1 MIQLSGAGKR
11 FGHKLLFENVDW
23 LITNDN
29 HIGLVGGNGTG
40 KSTLMKI
47 LAGMDTFDYGSLVV
61 AKGTS
66 AGYLPQD
73 GLTLSGRTVFAEC
86 MSVFDDLRAMETELE
101 SLMHSMAE
109 LDHTS
114 AEYSAVADRYQRV
127 EHEFRTRD
135 GYSIESE
142 VGRVLMGLGFGKE
155 DWPRLT
161 DEFSGGWQMRLA
173 LAKLLLQKPNLL
185 LLDEPTNHLDLE
197 ARNWLEEYLHNY
209 PYAFVL
215 ISHDR
220 FFLDV
225 TVDKIAEIWNKRF
238 WFYTGNYDKFLA
250 QKTQRNEQL
259 TAAYKNQ
266 RDRIEQLEV
275 FINRFRYQA
284 TKAKQVQS
292 RIKELEK
299 IERIE
304 IPPEEKTIHFSFP
317 QPKPSGRIVAE
328 FEGVA
333 KVYPGKTRDG
343 KTAPDKEV
351 FRDVSFMIERG
362 DRIALVGVNGAGK
375 STLIK
380 LLAGTEPLSSGEYR
394 LGHNVEADYFAQDQY
409 KELDPDARLLDD
421 LSSASP
427 RSTETELRSLLG
439 CFLFS
444 DEDVF
449 KKIGVLSGGERGR
462 YALLRLLLHPANFLL
477 LDEPTNHLDL
487 RAKDVLL
494 EALVKYSGTVVFV
507 SHDRYFIDKLATR
520 VFEVGGG
527 KVEIFPG
534 NYEDY
539 LWRKQGGQRVAPTLD
554 DVPDVKPKSTK
565 GAPVLPAVGRSG
577 DFPSDTASAPTNGNG
592 AGNDQAESLK
602 KRLNP
607 IKRKQMEDRVH
618 ELEGKISE
626 AEDAIARLETS
637 LQNFVSA
644 EESQRQ
650 SEELEQHKASHA
662 ALIKEWEGLSEELEE
677 AK

>member
-1 MIQLSGAGKR
+1 MIQLSAAGKR
-11 FGHKLLFENVDW
+11 FGHKLLFENTDW
-23 LITNDN
+23 LITPRDR
-29 HIGLVGGNGTG
+29 IGLVGANGTG
-40 KSTLMKI
+40 KSTLMKV
-47 LAGMDTFDYGSLVV
+47 LAGLDTLDYGSLTV
-61 AKGTS
+61 AKGTT

-73 GLTLSGRTVFAEC
+73 GLSLSGRTVFAEC
-86 MSVFDDLRAMETELE
+86 MSVFDDLRKMEQELE
-101 SLMHSMAE
+101 TLLHRFAE
-109 LDHTS
+109 LDPTS
-114 AEYSAVADRYQRV
+114 AEYADVADRYHSL
-127 EHEFRTRD
+127 EHEFQTRD
-135 GYSIESE
+135 GYSIEAN
-142 VGRVLMGLGFGKE
+142 VGRVLMGLGFRKE
-155 DWPRLT
+155 DWDRQT

-197 ARNWLEEYLHNY
+197 ARNWLEEYLHDY
-209 PYAFVL
+209 PHAFVL

-220 FFLDV
+220 YFLDV
-225 TVDKIAEIWNKRF
+225 TVNKIAEIWNKRF
-238 WFYTGNYDKFLA
+238 WFYTGNYDKFLT

-259 TAAYKNQ
+259 QAAYKNQ

-304 IPPEEKTIHFSFP
+304 VPPEEKTIHFSFP

-328 FEGVA
+328 FESIA
-333 KVYPGKTRDG
+333 KTYLARPDG
-343 KTAPDKEV
+343 RSGEKEV
-351 FRDVSFMIERG
+351 FSGVNFLIEKG

-380 LLAGTEPLSSGEYR
+380 LLAAVEKPTQGEYK
-394 LGHNVEADYFAQDQY
+394 LGHNVQADYFAQDQY
-409 KELDPDARLLDD
+409 KELDPEKRLVDD
-421 LSSASP
+421 LGDASP
-427 RSTETELRSLLG
+427 RSTQTELRSLLG

-444 DEDVF
+444 EDDVF

-494 EALVKYSGTVVFV
+494 EALMEYTGTVVFV

-520 VFEVGGG
+520 IFEIGDG
-527 KVEIFPG
+527 KLEVYPG

-539 LWRKQGGQRVAPTLD
+539 LWRKQGGNIKQDEKIREQLYEKEIAPEPK
-554 DVPDVKPKSTK
+554 VPAN
-565 GAPVLPAVGRSG
+565 GNQLAEA
-577 DFPSDTASAPTNGNG
+577 ASAAKT
-592 AGNDQAESLK
+592 

-607 IKRKQMEDRVH
+607 IKRKKMEDRIQ
-618 ELEGKISE
+618 EIEAEINR
-626 AEDAIARLETS
+626 AEDAIAKCETAM
-637 LQNFVSA
+637 QDFVSA
-644 EESQRQ
+644 EESLRQ
-650 SEELEQHKASHA
+650 SEELEQQKSTHA
-662 ALIKEWEGLSEELEE
+662 ALLREWEDLSRSLQDGHSLQE
-677 AK
+677 AD

>member
-11 FGHKLLFENVDW
+11 FGHKLLFENADW
-23 LITNDN
+23 LITNHDRV
-29 HIGLVGGNGTG
+29 GLVGANGTG
-40 KSTLMKI
+40 KSTIMKI
-47 LAGMDTFDYGSLVV
+47 LAGLDTLDYGALTT

-73 GLTLSGRTVFAEC
+73 GLTLSGRSVFAEC
-86 MSVFDDLRAMETELE
+86 MSVFDDLRAMEKELE
-101 SLMHSMAE
+101 SLTHSMAE

-114 AEYSAVADRYQRV
+114 AAYSDVADRYHRV

-142 VGRVLMGLGFGKE
+142 VGRVLMGLGFTKE
-155 DWPRLT
+155 DWERQT
-161 DEFSGGWQMRLA
+161 EEFSGGWQMRLA

-197 ARNWLEEYLHNY
+197 ARNWLEEYLQNY
-209 PYAFVL
+209 PHSFVL

-220 FFLDV
+220 YFLDV
-225 TVDKIAEIWNKRF
+225 TVSKIVEIWNKRL
-238 WFYTGNYDKFLA
+238 WFYTGNYDKFLS
-250 QKTQRNEQL
+250 QKTQRNEQMQ
-259 TAAYKNQ
+259 AAYKNQ
-266 RDRIEQLEV
+266 RDRIEQLEM

-299 IERIE
+299 IDRIE
-304 IPPEEKTIHFSFP
+304 IPAEEKTIHFSFP
-317 QPKPSGRIVAE
+317 QPKQSGRIVAE
-328 FEGVA
+328 FENVA
-333 KVYPGKTRDG
+333 KIYPGRAVGGRARPEK
-343 KTAPDKEV
+343 KV
-351 FRDVSFMIERG
+351 FSDVSFMIERG
-362 DRIALVGVNGAGK
+362 DRIALVGINGAGK

-380 LLAGTEPLSSGEYR
+380 LLAGTEPLTHGEYR

-409 KELDPDARLLDD
+409 KELDADARMIDD
-421 LSSASP
+421 LSAASP

-494 EALVKYSGTVVFV
+494 EALMKYTGTVVFV
-507 SHDRYFIDKLATR
+507 SHDRYFIDNLATR
-520 VFEVGGG
+520 VFEVGDG
-527 KVEIFPG
+527 KVELFPG

-539 LWRKQGGQRVAPTLD
+539 LWRKQGGQHETPTLD
-554 DVPDVKPKSTK
+554 DVPDVPVRKPESPKAT
-565 GAPVLPAVGRSG
+565 GTPVPAAES
-577 DFPSDTASAPTNGNG
+577 TNGTHRSSP
-592 AGNDQAESLK
+592 EPK

-607 IKRKQMEDRVH
+607 LKRKQLQDRVQ
-618 ELEGKISE
+618 ELEGE
-626 AEDAIARLETS
+626 IARTESEIANLETA

-644 EESQRQ
+644 EESQHQ
-650 SEELEQHKASHA
+650 SQQLDQNKANHA
-662 ALIKEWEGLSEELEE
+662 ALIQEWEELGETLQTSG
-677 AK
+677 

>member
-11 FGHKLLFENVDW
+11 FGHKLLFENADW
-23 LITNDN
+23 LITSHDR
-29 HIGLVGGNGTG
+29 IGLVGGNGTG

-47 LAGMDTFDYGSLVV
+47 LAGMDTFDYGTLII

-101 SLMHSMAE
+101 SLTHSMAE
-109 LDHTS
+109 LDHTGP
-114 AEYSAVADRYQRV
+114 EYSAVADRYHRV

-135 GYSIESE
+135 GYSIEAE
-142 VGRVLMGLGFGKE
+142 VGRVLMGLGFTKE

-173 LAKLLLQKPNLL
+173 LAKLLLQQPNLL

-197 ARNWLEEYLHNY
+197 ARNWLEEYLQNY
-209 PYAFVL
+209 PHAFVL

-220 FFLDV
+220 YFLDV
-225 TVDKIAEIWNKRF
+225 TVNKIAEIWNKRF

-259 TAAYKNQ
+259 QAAYRNQ

-317 QPKPSGRIVAE
+317 QPKASGRIVAE
-328 FEGVA
+328 FDGVA
-333 KVYPGKTRDG
+333 KSYPGKNG
-343 KTAPDKEV
+343 GAEKEV
-351 FRDVSFMIERG
+351 FRNVSFMIERG

-380 LLAGTEPLSSGEYR
+380 LLAGTEPVTRGEFR
-394 LGHNVEADYFAQDQY
+394 LGHNVQSDYFAQDQY
-409 KELDPDARLLDD
+409 KELDPDARILDD
-421 LSSASP
+421 LGEASP
-427 RSTETELRSLLG
+427 RSGETELRSLLG

-444 DEDVF
+444 EDDVF

-462 YALLRLLLHPANFLL
+462 YALLRMLLHPANFLL

-494 EALVKYSGTVVFV
+494 NALVEYTGTVVFV

-520 VFEVGGG
+520 VFEVGDGR
-527 KVEIFPG
+527 VEVFPG

-539 LWRKQGGQRVAPTLD
+539 LWRKQGGQHVAPTLD
-554 DVPDVKPKSTK
+554 DVPGANSRNGSSSATSSSAIKSSAAAVPAN
-565 GAPVLPAVGRSG
+565 GDHPDPAV
-577 DFPSDTASAPTNGNG
+577 P
-592 AGNDQAESLK
+592 AESK
-602 KRLNP
+602 AKRLNP
-607 IKRKQMEDRVH
+607 IRRKQMEDRVH
-618 ELEGKISE
+618 ELEEEISRVE
-626 AEDAIARLETS
+626 AAIAHCETA

-644 EESQRQ
+644 DESQRQ
-650 SEELEQHKASHA
+650 SQELDQHKANHA
-662 ALIKEWEGLSEELEE
+662 LLLKEWEEFSQELSSSG
-677 AK
+677 

>member
-23 LITNDN
+23 LITNHD

-40 KSTLMKI
+40 KSTLMKV
-47 LAGMDTFDYGSLVV
+47 LAGMDTFDYGSLII

-86 MSVFDDLRAMETELE
+86 MSVFDDVRAMEQELE
-101 SLMHSMAE
+101 TLTHSMAE
-109 LDHTS
+109 LDHTGP
-114 AEYSAVADRYQRV
+114 EYAAVADRYQRV
-127 EHEFRTRD
+127 EHEFRARD
-135 GYSIESE
+135 GYSIEAE
-142 VGRVLMGLGFGKE
+142 VGRVLMGLGFAKE
-155 DWPRLT
+155 DWQRMT

-197 ARNWLEEYLHNY
+197 ARNWLEEYLQNY
-209 PYAFVL
+209 PHTFLL

-220 FFLDV
+220 YFLDV
-225 TVDKIAEIWNKRF
+225 TVNKIAEIWNKRF

-259 TAAYKNQ
+259 QAAYKNQ

-275 FINRFRYQA
+275 FINRFRYTA

-317 QPKPSGRIVAE
+317 QPKASGRIVAE

-333 KVYPGKTRDG
+333 KKYPGRNG
-343 KTAPDKEV
+343 AGEKEV
-351 FRDVSFMIERG
+351 FRNVSFMIERG
-362 DRIALVGVNGAGK
+362 DRIALVGINGAGK

-380 LLAGTEPLSSGEYR
+380 LLASTEPSTQGEFR
-394 LGHNVEADYFAQDQY
+394 LGHNVQSDYFAQDQY
-409 KELDPDARLLDD
+409 KELDPDARMIDD
-421 LSSASP
+421 LGALSP
-427 RSTETELRSLLG
+427 RSTETELRGLLG

-444 DEDVF
+444 EDDVF

-494 EALVKYSGTVVFV
+494 NALVEYTGTVVFV

-527 KVEIFPG
+527 QVEIFPG

-539 LWRKQGGQRVAPTLD
+539 LWRKQGGQQTAPTLD
-554 DVPDVKPKSTK
+554 DVPGAVKAKATV
-565 GAPVLPAVGRSG
+565 GAPLLAGVARSG
-577 DFPSDTASAPTNGNG
+577 VVQPVNGTGSAN
-592 AGNDQAESLK
+592 GNDQSAAPK

-607 IKRKQMEDRVH
+607 IKRKQMEDRVR
-618 ELEGKISE
+618 ELEEEIGRT
-626 AEDAIARLETS
+626 EDEIARLETA
-637 LQNFVSA
+637 LQSFVSA
-644 EESQRQ
+644 EETQRQ
-650 SEELEQHKASHA
+650 SLELDQGKASHA
-662 ALIKEWEGLSEELEE
+662 ALVAEWEALSQELEVSE
-677 AK
+677 

>member
-23 LITNDN
+23 LITNRD

-40 KSTLMKI
+40 KSTLMKV
-47 LAGMDTFDYGSLVV
+47 LGGMDTFDYGSLIV

-135 GYSIESE
+135 GYSIEAE

-155 DWPRLT
+155 DWQRLT

-197 ARNWLEEYLHNY
+197 ARNWLEEYLSEY

-220 FFLDV
+220 YFLDI
-225 TVDKIAEIWNKRF
+225 TVNKIAEIWNKRF
-238 WFYTGNYDKFLA
+238 WFYTGNYDKFLS
-250 QKTQRNEQL
+250 QKTQRNEQMQ
-259 TAAYKNQ
+259 AAYRNQ

-333 KVYPGKTRDG
+333 KSYEKNGG
-343 KTAPDKEV
+343 SKEV

-380 LLAGTEPLSSGEYR
+380 LLAGTEPLSGGEFR
-394 LGHNVEADYFAQDQY
+394 LGHNVVSDYFAQDQY
-409 KELDPDARLLDD
+409 KELDPDARILDD
-421 LSSASP
+421 LGAASP
-427 RSTETELRSLLG
+427 RSGETELRSLLG

-444 DEDVF
+444 EEDVF

-494 EALVKYSGTVVFV
+494 DALMKYTGTVVFV

-539 LWRKQGGQRVAPTLD
+539 LWRKQGGQHVAPTLD
-554 DVPDVKPKSTK
+554 DVPGAVLAKAEPVKSVS
-565 GAPVLPAVGRSG
+565 GSADQWRSG
-577 DFPSDTASAPTNGNG
+577 RAHRCRTAQKAPEP
-592 AGNDQAESLK
+592 DQAQADGRARPRIGS
-602 KRLNP
+602 
-607 IKRKQMEDRVH
+607 
-618 ELEGKISE
+618 KISRT
-626 AEDAIARLETS
+626 EDAIARLETAMQS
-637 LQNFVSA
+637 FVNA

-650 SEELEQHKASHA
+650 SDELNQHKSSHA
-662 ALIKEWEGLSEELEE
+662 ALVEEWEEKSKELEFSE
-677 AK
+677 